1 MSRRRTIHRCTACG
15 SATPRWAGRCGSCG
29 EWNTLVEELEETSA
43 VQATVRAG
51 DRSGLAVALA
61 DVDTEATSPCPTGIG
76 ELDRVLGG
84 GLAPGSVTL
93 LGGEPGIGKSTL
105 LLQALASMTAGGAKC
120 LLVCAEESP
129 QQVKRRAAR
138 MGAPADEVLVVSDT
152 SLAGIRAAVDQSSP
166 DVLVVDS
173 IQTVF
178 DPDIDSGPGSVVQ
191 VRGCAQE
198 LVALAKARDLT
209 TVLVGHVTKE
219 GALAGPR
226 VLEHVVDTVLAF
238 EGERHHALRLLRA
251 VKHRFGATGELG
263 LFEMTDAGLTA
274 VEDPSRLFLGDRRF
288 GAAGSAVLAAM
299 DGHRPLLVEVQ
310 ALVTGSGTA
319 ALPRRSAQ
327 GLDSG
332 RLALLVAVL
341 ERRAGIILGRA
352 DIYAS
357 AMGGVRIAE
366 PGADLA
372 LCLALGS
379 AVVNQPLPRDL
390 VACGEVGLSGEIRQ
404 VSQTPRRLAEAAR
417 LGFRRALVPA
427 SADVPGSAL
436 EVIKVPTLRE
446 AVNWA
451 GLTDIGRASRLPK
464 LRPVPN

>member
-1 MSRRRTIHRCTACG
+1 
-15 SATPRWAGRCGSCG
+15 
-29 EWNTLVEELEETSA
+29 V
-43 VQATVRAG
+43 
-51 DRSGLAVALA
+51 AVALA
-61 DVDTEATSPCPTGIG
+61 DVDADSTVPTPTGIS

-84 GLAPGSVTL
+84 GLVPGSVTL

-105 LLQALASMTAGGAKC
+105 LLQALASMAAAGATC

-138 MGAPADEVLVVSDT
+138 LGALVPGVLVVADT
-152 SLAGIRAAVDQSSP
+152 SLAGIRLAVEQAAP
-166 DVLVVDS
+166 DVLIVDS

-178 DPDIDSGPGSVVQ
+178 DSDIDSAPGSMAQ

-198 LVALAKARDLT
+198 LVSLAKARDLT

-219 GALAGPR
+219 GSLAGPR

-251 VKHRFGATGELG
+251 SKHRFGSTGELG
-263 LFEMTDAGLTA
+263 LFEMTDGGLAA
-274 VEDPSRLFLGDRRF
+274 VEDASQLFLGDRCF
-288 GAAGSAVLAAM
+288 GAAGSAISAAM
-299 DGHRPLLVEVQ
+299 DGQRPLLVEVQ
-310 ALVTGSGTA
+310 ALVTGNGA
-319 ALPRRSAQ
+319 APIPRRSAQ

-341 ERRAGIILGRA
+341 ERRAGIALGRN

-357 AMGGVRIAE
+357 VMGGVRLSE

-379 AVVNQPLPRDL
+379 ASCNYPLPRDL

-404 VSQTPRRLAEAAR
+404 VGQTPRRLAEAAR
-417 LGFRRALVPA
+417 LGFRRALVPV
-427 SADVPGSAL
+427 SADAPGADL
-436 EVIKVPTLRE
+436 EVIRVRTLRE
-446 AVNWA
+446 AVIWA
-451 GLTDIGRASRLPK
+451 GLIDTGETSLIDRSLLDPGRTGPGVSR
-464 LRPVPN
+464 LRPVPG